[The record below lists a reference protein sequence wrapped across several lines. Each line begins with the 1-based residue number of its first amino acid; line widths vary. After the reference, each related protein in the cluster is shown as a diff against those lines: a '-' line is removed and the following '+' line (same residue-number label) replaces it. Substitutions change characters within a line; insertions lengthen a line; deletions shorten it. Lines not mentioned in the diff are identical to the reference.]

1 MALWAGAA
9 GSENTK
15 SADATVT
22 NPSMDP
28 FSDSYALHDATM
40 SYMKQ
45 YQEVVDRLLQEIDYS
60 TLSMEELVRENGVLS
75 YISKKLVHGVMEA
88 QNRETR

>member
-1 MALWAGAA
+1 
-9 GSENTK
+9 
-15 SADATVT
+15 
-22 NPSMDP
+22 
-28 FSDSYALHDATM
+28 
-40 SYMKQ
+40 MKQ

-88 QNRETR
+88 QAGVERVKEN